1 MITMNLEDF
10 EIKDNI
16 LIKYHGNSGEV
27 IIPDGVTV
35 IGKDAF
41 RDCESLTRAVI
52 PKSVAEIADNAFRR
66 CLNLTDI
73 TIPESVTSI
82 GDTAFFSCISLKSI
96 TIPKSVISIG
106 KESFENC
113 KNLASVSLQ
122 EGLVTIKELAFAHCE
137 SLTDITIPKSVK
149 TLGYIAFLG
158 CRNMKRIPMTLVDGK
173 LFYQPENTKNIP
185 DFKMNEII
193 LERNYSVRID
203 SEVKYY
209 LIFQMFLLDVDSDS
223 VSEYI
228 KKNFPK
234 MFRWLMDN
242 ENSEIIQKILDSGNF
257 ITKRNVDKFI
267 QYAIENQKYQAQM
280 MLTDY
285 KYQHFEIKPKNLK
298 L

>member
-1 MITMNLEDF
+1 MITMNPEDF
-10 EIKDNI
+10 EIKDTV
-16 LIKYHGNSGEV
+16 LIKYHGDSEEV

-41 RDCESLTRAVI
+41 RDCESLIRVI
-52 PKSVAEIADNAFRR
+52 IPESVTEIADNAFRR

-73 TIPESVTSI
+73 TISESVTSI
-82 GDTAFFSCISLKSI
+82 GDTAFFACISLKSI
-96 TIPKSVISIG
+96 TIPKSVRSIG
-106 KESFENC
+106 KEIFENC

-137 SLTDITIPKSVK
+137 RLTDITIPKSVE

-158 CRNMKRIPMTLVDGK
+158 CRNMKRVPMTLVDGK
-173 LFYQPENTKNIP
+173 LFYQPEDTKNIP

-209 LIFQMFLLDVDSDS
+209 LIFQMFLLDVDSEG
-223 VSEYI
+223 VSDYI

-242 ENSEIIQKILDSGNF
+242 QNLEIIQKILDSGNF
-257 ITKRNVDKFI
+257 ITKRNIDKFI
-267 QYAIENQKYQAQM
+267 QYAIENQKHEIQIL
-280 MLTDY
+280 LTDY
-285 KYQHFEIKPKNLK
+285 KYQHFEFKPKNLK